1 MTNYGKFDYK
11 LDEVSKR
18 KLEEWLDRLEQP
30 RAGSLFDNHT
40 ELGMM
45 YVLRRLLGKDVVD
58 LEKKATKW
66 QKQMF
71 SRWKKELREI
81 KELGAKKDE

>member
-45 YVLRRLLGKDVVD
+45 YVLRTVLNQDTSK
-58 LEKKATKW
+58 LEKKAVEW
-66 QKQMF
+66 RKQMLKK
-71 SRWKKELREI
+71 WKND
-81 KELGAKKDE
+81 LGAKESKTHEL